1 MYESPA
7 PSRATIERFKP
18 VPGLHGIF
26 VLFVSVVLSVA
37 GGAVGL
43 FIGAFP
49 YFLVGPSHY
58 ARVDLFFAQS
68 MIVGAMVGLIV
79 GCANGTRWFHEN
91 DIPGWLQ
98 RRLIRYM
105 RGVSQVGSGA
115 MNQRTISVSYLQ
127 QLRSM
132 QGDLPAKG

>member
-1 MYESPA
+1 MPLYEAPA

-18 VPGLHGIF
+18 VPGLHGVF
-26 VLFVSVVLSVA
+26 VFFVSVVLSIA
-37 GGAVGL
+37 GGAIGL

-49 YFLVGPSHY
+49 YFLVGPAHY

-68 MIVGAMVGLIV
+68 MIVGAMIGMIV

-91 DIPGWLQ
+91 DIPSWLQ

-105 RGVSQVGSGA
+105 RGASQAVPSSA
-115 MNQRTISVSYLQ
+115 NARTISVSYLQ
-127 QLRSM
+127 QLRAM
-132 QGDLPAKG
+132 QGD